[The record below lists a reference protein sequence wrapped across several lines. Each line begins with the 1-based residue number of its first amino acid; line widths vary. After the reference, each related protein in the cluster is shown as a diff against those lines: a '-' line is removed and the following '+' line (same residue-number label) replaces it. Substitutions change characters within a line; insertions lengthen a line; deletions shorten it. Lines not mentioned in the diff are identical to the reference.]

1 MGISAL
7 AVANYNSADTTTYTG
22 TPGTPVIGDLI
33 IACFYVT
40 GYTGVANCSG
50 TFTWQL
56 LSQVPANGGANTL
69 YIFSAYASTATSTT
83 PTLTIGSN
91 ATGCIISCVRLT
103 GNEGQVQPYIRQVST
118 RNGSTANPSVVMTVA
133 PLTGN
138 GMIAVGCNLTNS
150 SAQWA
155 PPASWLEISETA
167 GTIAPVCSL
176 QIMYRL
182 TGQTAT
188 TISWSNTNTTA
199 WTTFA
204 AEFYV
209 AGTGPIA
216 ITGNGETGFF
226 GQARNY

>member
-1 MGISAL
+1 MALSAL
-7 AVANYNSADTTTYTG
+7 ALSNYISTDTTTYAG
-22 TPGTPVIGDLI
+22 TAGTPVIGNLI

-40 GYTGVANCSG
+40 GYTGVATCSG
-50 TFTWQL
+50 TFTWSL
-56 LSQVPANGGANTL
+56 LAQIPANGGANTL
-69 YIFSAYASTATSTT
+69 YIFSAYAVTATSTA
-83 PTLTIGSN
+83 PTITLATN

-118 RNGSTANPSVVMTVA
+118 NSASTAGPTVVMPVA

-138 GMIAVGCNLTNS
+138 GMIGVACNLTNS
-150 SAQWA
+150 ATQWTA
-155 PPASWLEISETA
+155 PGSWTEISETA
-167 GTIAPVCSL
+167 GTVAPVCSL
-176 QIMYRL
+176 QVSFRAS
-182 TGQTAT
+182 GQTAT
-188 TISWSNTNTTA
+188 TLTWGNTNTTA

-209 AGTGPIA
+209 AGTGPIS